1 MLLRCAIAAVT
12 MAVLLV
18 ADATA
23 QTYPYAPQKS
33 KQYGILGGLAGAA
46 IGAAIGEG
54 EGDAL
59 PGALIGGAFG
69 ALSGAAVGDSIDQD
83 DANRRAYAN
92 ARRHQLAHAVTPA
105 DVVSM
110 TRAGLGEDVVVTQIR
125 TRGMSQTLTTHDLI
139 ELKQQGVSDRV
150 INAMQYQ
157 PRATTVVRQPHPVVV
172 ERYHHY
178 PAPIWH
184 HGHHYHHHHR
194 HHPRHGI
201 HFSFGH

>member
-1 MLLRCAIAAVT
+1 

-139 ELKQQGVSDRV
+139 ALKEQGVSDRV

-178 PAPIWH
+178 PAPFWH

-201 HFSFGH
+201 HFSFGR